1 MFELTEDEFK
11 NWRSQFVTSN
21 SDKLGLRH
29 SPMAF
34 TEHGIVMLASVLR
47 SEIAINVSVQI
58 IRVFVEMKRI
68 IHQNK
73 DILLRLNEIENHLS
87 EHDDSIFQIMEY
99 LKRFIKEN
107 NEPRKRIGFK

>member
-1 MFELTEDEFK
+1 
-11 NWRSQFVTSN
+11 
-21 SDKLGLRH
+21 
-29 SPMAF
+29 
-34 TEHGIVMLASVLR
+34 
-47 SEIAINVSVQI
+47 
-58 IRVFVEMKRI
+58 MKRI